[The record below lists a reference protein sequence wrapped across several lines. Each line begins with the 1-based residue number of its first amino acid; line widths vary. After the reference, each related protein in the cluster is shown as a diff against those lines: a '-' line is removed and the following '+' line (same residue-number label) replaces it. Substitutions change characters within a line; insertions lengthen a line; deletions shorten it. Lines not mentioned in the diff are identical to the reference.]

1 MRRSNLSAWLGGL
14 AVAISLTAACGSTT
28 STVVPTTPVQSVTE
42 TFSGTV
48 GLNGAV
54 NYNFTVS
61 SSGTV
66 TATLTT
72 LSGGPGFIGFSMGTW
87 NGVACFVGASA
98 VSVDRAVQ
106 GTILQGN
113 TTGAG
118 SLCVHMFDPTDTAG
132 DGHGLLTTPAS
143 FTVTVIHQ

>member
-1 MRRSNLSAWLGGL
+1 MRRLNLSAWLGGL
-14 AVAISLTAACGSTT
+14 AVALSLTTACGSTT
-28 STVVPTTPVQSVTE
+28 TAVVPTTPVVSVTE

-54 NYNFTVS
+54 NYNFATS
-61 SSGTV
+61 SAGTV
-66 TATLTT
+66 TATIATLT
-72 LSGGPGFIGFSMGTW
+72 GGPGFIGFSLGTW

-106 GTILQGN
+106 GTVLQGT

-118 SLCVHMFDPTDTAG
+118 ALCVHMFDPTDTAG

-143 FTVTVIHQ
+143 FTVTVLHQ